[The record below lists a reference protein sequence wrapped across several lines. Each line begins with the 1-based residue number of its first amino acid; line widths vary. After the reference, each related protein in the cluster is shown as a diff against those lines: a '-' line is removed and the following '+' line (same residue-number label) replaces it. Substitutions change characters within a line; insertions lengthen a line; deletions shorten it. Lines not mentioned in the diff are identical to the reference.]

1 MGGRRAGKAALWGAG
16 LLGVSACFT
25 IVSVLCFRFSMLR
38 MGGRRAGKAALWGAG
53 LLGVSACFTIVSVL
67 CFRFSM
73 LRMGGRRVGKAALC
87 GAGLLGVSAC
97 FTIISVLCFRV
108 SMLRM
113 GGRRAGKAALWGAG
127 LLTGAGL
134 IKSQLDNQ
142 KVSATRANNCQ
153 SSGLKF
159 PSKENYPD
167 LTNHNNVMASHLTP
181 EVGDNI
187 MQYIIRSI

>member
-1 MGGRRAGKAALWGAG
+1 MLSTGSCVVSKAASGCYSMVLLLFPSCVSDSVCYVWEAVVPVRLLCGGQAFWVFQHVLLLFPSCFSDSVCYVWKAVVSVRLLCGGAG

-53 LLGVSACFTIVSVL
+53 LL
-67 CFRFSM
+67 
-73 LRMGGRRVGKAALC
+73 
-87 GAGLLGVSAC
+87 
-97 FTIISVLCFRV
+97 
-108 SMLRM
+108 
-113 GGRRAGKAALWGAG
+113 
-127 LLTGAGL
+127 TGAGL
-134 IKSQLDNQ
+134 IKSHLDNQ

-181 EVGDNI
+181 EVGDTI
-187 MQYIIRSI
+187 M

>member
-1 MGGRRAGKAALWGAG
+1 MGGGAGLLGVSACFTIVSVLCFRFSMLRMGGRRAGKAALWGGGGAG

-53 LLGVSACFTIVSVL
+53 LL
-67 CFRFSM
+67 
-73 LRMGGRRVGKAALC
+73 
-87 GAGLLGVSAC
+87 
-97 FTIISVLCFRV
+97 
-108 SMLRM
+108 
-113 GGRRAGKAALWGAG
+113 
-127 LLTGAGL
+127 TGAGL
-134 IKSQLDNQ
+134 VKSHLDNQ